1 MAANSQETA
10 NLADHLKGFRWK
22 KGQSGNISG
31 RPKRLPI
38 SDGYRDRAE
47 EVLPERLR
55 KWVVK
60 QAPQLGEVLPKGS
73 TWGDLIVITQFLQA
87 AKGKTEA
94 AREIRE
100 AIEGK
105 SLQRVRDEGPDG
117 GPNEVTAEN
126 IEDVKK
132 RILELQERI
141 FARSKG

>member
-10 NLADHLKGFRWK
+10 NLADHLKEYRWK
-22 KGQSGNISG
+22 KGQSGNLSG

-38 SDGYRDRAE
+38 SDGYRHRAE
-47 EVLPERLR
+47 ETLPEHIR

-60 QAPQLGEVLPKGS
+60 QAPQLVEVLTKGS
-73 TWGDLIVITQFLQA
+73 TWGDLVVIAQFMQA
-87 AKGKTEA
+87 MKGKTEA

-105 SLQRVRDEGPDG
+105 SLQRVHDEGPDS